1 MKLCT
6 IAVAGGETFGAVV
19 GDVFHDLGGHFA
31 GRCSDIAGLLAGDHL
46 EEARRYLEEVSNERT
61 AAGARET
68 PVSEVAFLP
77 VISRSD
83 ARIFA
88 LGWSYK
94 AHQEETGKDAT
105 PFPTL
110 FNKLPQSLV
119 GHGQALIKPRASE
132 MYDYEGEIA
141 IVIGREG
148 RHIPRESALA
158 HIAGYTIVNDGSVRD
173 WQKQSVAAGKNFDAS
188 SAMGPW
194 LVTTDEIGDP
204 RQMVLT
210 TRLDGE
216 VMQHS
221 PFSLMA
227 WDLDYLV
234 HYVSTFTRLRPG
246 DVISTGTPG
255 GVGARRNPP
264 RYVRAGEVIEVEV
277 TGIGTL
283 RNQVADEAVD

>member
-1 MKLCT
+1 MTTTEYRRILLDGYPTRVMRDGDDLVAPDGRRVRAETAVHLPPVEPSKI
-6 IAVAGGETFGAVV
+6 IATHLTYRSRVEEFMTRLPPAPTYFHKPTTSLNSHGGAVV
-19 GDVFHDLGGHFA
+19 RPA
-31 GRCSDIAGLLAGDHL
+31 GC
-46 EEARRYLEEVSNERT
+46 RYLN
-61 AAGARET
+61 
-68 PVSEVAFLP
+68 
-77 VISRSD
+77 
-83 ARIFA
+83 
-88 LGWSYK
+88 
-94 AHQEETGKDAT
+94 
-105 PFPTL
+105 
-110 FNKLPQSLV
+110 
-119 GHGQALIKPRASE
+119 
-132 MYDYEGEIA
+132 YEGEIA

-158 HIAGYTIVNDGSVRD
+158 HIAGYTIVNDGSARD